1 MMENVITA
9 SPLHTARYITIAMDI
24 AERVLNGN
32 YIEGQKISGRSTLSG
47 LYNVSPETVRRAL
60 TLLQEAGVVKVLPG
74 AGVQVNSVEAARDYL
89 AESGQYKVVKEMQER
104 LNRMVLERNQ
114 LNSKIEHLT
123 TELLEYVSSLLAA
136 KHKI

>member
-1 MMENVITA
+1 MQNENTT

-24 AERVLNGN
+24 AERVLHGD
-32 YIEGQKISGRSTLSG
+32 YKEGQKIYGRSTLSG

-60 TLLQEAGVVKVLPG
+60 TLLQEASVVRVLPG
-74 AGVQVNSVEAARDYL
+74 AGVQVSSVEAARDYL

-104 LNRMVLERNQ
+104 LNTMVIERNH
-114 LNSKIEHLT
+114 LNAKIEHLT

>member
-1 MMENVITA
+1 MENTA

-24 AERVLNGN
+24 AERVLKGD

-60 TLLQEAGVVKVLPG
+60 TLLQEAGVVRVMPG
-74 AGVQVNSVEAARDYL
+74 AGVYVNYVEAARDYL
-89 AESGQYKVVKEMQER
+89 AESGQYKVVKEMHER
-104 LNRMVLERNQ
+104 LNRMVVERNQ
-114 LNSKIEHLT
+114 LNAKIEHLT
-123 TELLEYVSSLLAA
+123 TELLEYVTSILSA

>member
-1 MMENVITA
+1 MENENTP
-9 SPLHTARYITIAMDI
+9 SPLHTSRYITIAMDI
-24 AERVLNGN
+24 AERVLKGD

-60 TLLQEAGVVKVLPG
+60 TLLQEAGVVRVLPG

-104 LNRMVLERNQ
+104 LTRMVLERNQ
-114 LNSKIEHLT
+114 LNAKIEHLT
-123 TELLEYVSSLLAA
+123 SELLEYVTSVLAA